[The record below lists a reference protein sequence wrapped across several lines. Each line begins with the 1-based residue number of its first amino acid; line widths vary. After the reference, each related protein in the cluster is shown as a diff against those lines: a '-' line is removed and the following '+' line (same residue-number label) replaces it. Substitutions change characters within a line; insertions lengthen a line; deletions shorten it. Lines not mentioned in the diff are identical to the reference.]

1 MKIIKKKI
9 YFLLL
14 LSLLSCGYEPIYSK
28 KGQVNFVIQSFQTE
42 GDKTL
47 NRRIVNA
54 FDLKTQNQIG
64 GYKLLINSK
73 KTIVTVSKDATG
85 KASAYNTIVTVA
97 ATLMEGS
104 KVYKEQIFSSSFTY
118 NNTKNKFELTQYQ
131 KDIESNLIDTIIDE
145 ISIFLIK
152 K

>member
-1 MKIIKKKI
+1 MKIIIKKI

-54 FDLKTQNQIG
+54 FDLKTQNQID